1 MVPNLSRHRK
11 NRALVALGAV
21 IREKRLAVGL
31 SQEQLAFIA
40 ELDRSYLGQIERGD
54 SNVTV
59 LNLKQLAEALGTSI
73 EEIAG
78 VALI

>member
-40 ELDRSYLGQIERGD
+40 ELDRSYVGQIERGD

-59 LNLKQLAEALGTSI
+59 LNLRQLAQALGTSI

-78 VALI
+78 AASI